1 MEMYDSHQ
9 LSYIMFQGQG
19 ELLIF
24 ISFFFWSQIT
34 CEGGVRALYIFSDK
48 TIGIHTD
55 WSATLGFGQQLLHK
69 LPAGSKAIKSAL

>member
-24 ISFFFWSQIT
+24 ISFFF
-34 CEGGVRALYIFSDK
+34 GV
-48 TIGIHTD
+48 
-55 WSATLGFGQQLLHK
+55 K
-69 LPAGSKAIKSAL
+69 LPVKVESGHCTYSLTKP